1 MKSTLPALLRT
12 TRAATAMALVVGAAV
27 VVPASLAV
35 AVGGSAPLVIS
46 EFRVRGPSGANDEFI
61 EIANIDGSPH
71 TVASSG
77 GTGYGVAASDG
88 VTRCTIPDGTV
99 IPGRGHYLCV
109 NSGAYS
115 LAGYPGG
122 SGNATYTTDIPDN
135 AGIALFNNNTGGG
148 SYILANRLDAVGSAT
163 EANTLYKEGTG
174 YPALTPFSID
184 YSFYRSLSTGTIS
197 GQNQIDT
204 PTPGIPKDTDNNAT
218 DLIFVDTN
226 GTSAGAGQRL
236 GAPGPENLSSPV
248 SGGGLAVSLLNDCV
262 SEDAAPNV
270 ARDTT
275 SDPANN
281 STFGTVT
288 YRRTVT
294 NNTGAPVTLLR
305 LRVADIRTFPA
316 PSTYADLRPRTA
328 TGGTV
333 TVDRTSCGGSSS
345 DVPVAATTLQQ
356 PPSQPNGGG
365 FNSSLLVTLGSSL
378 APGASVNVNI
388 LAGVQQTGRNGVRF
402 ITEALPSAGTGTPAL
417 TCAGATIAGMG
428 DNYCNLTP
436 PTISAPSAGA
446 VLTNGTVTVSGTGGT
461 TGATVTAT
469 IVGPAPAVTE
479 STCTSSVGS
488 NGTWSCSPSSP
499 LADGSYSVSVKQTDA
514 LSHTSPSSASRSFAI
529 DSTAPAAPAVSVP
542 SDGAALSNGA
552 VTVSGDGGEN
562 GATVTATIVGP
573 DPAVTQTT
581 CTSPVGPGGSWSC
594 SPLLPL
600 ADGSY
605 SVTVKQADAASNV
618 SLGSAPVSFTVD
630 SAAPPAAPTGVSIVA
645 GDQRLAI
652 TFTPPTSTG
661 SAPITSYDVS
671 VDGGGT
677 WSALATFAGTGDTR
691 VASLTD
697 LQNGV
702 SYAVQIRAVNSFGA
716 GVPSVPAVG
725 TPVAPVQPP
734 ATTPPVITLP
744 PVISA
749 VSPATGTMAGGT
761 TVTVTGTGLGAVR
774 SVRIGAV
781 TLASNDYTVNQ
792 AGTTLTFTTPKVDA
806 AGAVSLVVSG
816 DTGNATAVYTYTS
829 PPVDEDVTAP
839 GVPTAVSTTIGN
851 QRMLLFFTPPTFT
864 GGAPITGYQ
873 VSFDGGRTWRSAATS
888 EGAGETRFATL
899 EGLQNGVTYR
909 VQIRALN
916 ARYPSEASA
925 AATGVPNSPT
935 LPPIVPPAPLVPIPA
950 NPDAY
955 RGKVRYTKALYTTFS
970 GALARPITALG
981 THQLTVREAAT
992 VSKKGLFGFDS
1003 AKLTTTGRAQVK
1015 LLASHLR
1022 IAKAVR
1028 CEGYTD
1034 YAGQDAHELT
1044 LSRGRALAVCKALI
1058 QYGAKVRIATVGHKD
1073 ARPVII
1079 GGTAKSRTANRRVV
1093 VQVTS

>member
-1 MKSTLPALLRT
+1 M
-12 TRAATAMALVVGAAV
+12 
-27 VVPASLAV
+27 
-35 AVGGSAPLVIS
+35 
-46 EFRVRGPSGANDEFI
+46 
-61 EIANIDGSPH
+61 
-71 TVASSG
+71 
-77 GTGYGVAASDG
+77 
-88 VTRCTIPDGTV
+88 
-99 IPGRGHYLCV
+99 
-109 NSGAYS
+109 
-115 LAGYPGG
+115 
-122 SGNATYTTDIPDN
+122 
-135 AGIALFNNNTGGG
+135 
-148 SYILANRLDAVGSAT
+148 
-163 EANTLYKEGTG
+163 
-174 YPALTPFSID
+174 
-184 YSFYRSLSTGTIS
+184 
-197 GQNQIDT
+197 
-204 PTPGIPKDTDNNAT
+204 
-218 DLIFVDTN
+218 
-226 GTSAGAGQRL
+226 
-236 GAPGPENLSSPV
+236 
-248 SGGGLAVSLLNDCV
+248 
-262 SEDAAPNV
+262 
-270 ARDTT
+270 
-275 SDPANN
+275 
-281 STFGTVT
+281 
-288 YRRTVT
+288 
-294 NNTGAPVTLLR
+294 
-305 LRVADIRTFPA
+305 
-316 PSTYADLRPRTA
+316 
-328 TGGTV
+328 
-333 TVDRTSCGGSSS
+333 
-345 DVPVAATTLQQ
+345 
-356 PPSQPNGGG
+356 
-365 FNSSLLVTLGSSL
+365 
-378 APGASVNVNI
+378 
-388 LAGVQQTGRNGVRF
+388 
-402 ITEALPSAGTGTPAL
+402 
-417 TCAGATIAGMG
+417 
-428 DNYCNLTP
+428 
-436 PTISAPSAGA
+436 
-446 VLTNGTVTVSGTGGT
+446 
-461 TGATVTAT
+461 
-469 IVGPAPAVTE
+469 
-479 STCTSSVGS
+479 
-488 NGTWSCSPSSP
+488 
-499 LADGSYSVSVKQTDA
+499 
-514 LSHTSPSSASRSFAI
+514 
-529 DSTAPAAPAVSVP
+529 
-542 SDGAALSNGA
+542 
-552 VTVSGDGGEN
+552 
-562 GATVTATIVGP
+562 
-573 DPAVTQTT
+573 
-581 CTSPVGPGGSWSC
+581 
-594 SPLLPL
+594 
-600 ADGSY
+600 
-605 SVTVKQADAASNV
+605 
-618 SLGSAPVSFTVD
+618 SFTVD